1 MIFSTKKEK
10 TCWLLLC
17 LFLSYSIMSIAQ
29 AQGIE
34 IQGKV
39 IEGATEQPV
48 EFATIMIGDKT
59 TKSPITGTTTDIEGN
74 FSVRT
79 TATDFFVEISFIG
92 FANKT
97 ITDLDLKGKKLDL
110 GTIVLIEN
118 SQMLNEVEVR
128 AEKSTTEFKLD
139 KRVFNVGKDLSST
152 GASAL
157 DVLNNVPSVNVDIEG
172 AISLRGSEGVQ
183 VLINGKPSVIASE
196 EGNALGTITA
206 EMIQQIEVITN
217 PSAKYDAEG
226 TSGII
231 NIVIKK
237 EERKGIN
244 GSATINVGTPDN
256 HSFGLS
262 LNRRTEKFNLF
273 SQLGAGY
280 RQYPSDR
287 ESINQDLRNNTILFS
302 EGIENRNEFFYN
314 FILGT
319 DYHIDKN
326 NVITLSGNISYEVED
341 QPSVNEFMLQESSGD
356 IVDRWRRE
364 EVTEATNPK
373 YQYELQYKR
382 DFEDHK
388 DHALLFSVLGR
399 LFSKDQSSDFTNTTI
414 SGSDRTT
421 EQQTRTDFGETKLTF
436 NLDYT
441 KPLDDQWTIETG
453 AQYVLN
459 DISNDYA
466 VLDLI
471 NNEFIENPNLTNLFE
486 YNQKVLGV
494 YATGAYEDD
503 RWGIKV
509 GLRLENT
516 DLTTLLTNT
525 DERNNQNFTDF
536 FPTLHTSYKVT
547 DNFSLQAGYSRR
559 IFRPRLW
566 NLNPFFNIR
575 NNFSIRQGNPN
586 LLPEYSDSY
595 ELTSIYIVGQLSMNF
610 GVYHR
615 YTTAVV
621 ERISTLEDNVSLTK
635 PFNIGTRK
643 TTGAEI
649 NFKYS
654 LSKKWSINGDMNYSV
669 FNRQGTF
676 EATSFDFNA
685 DQWSSKVTN
694 KIKLPAQL
702 EFEITGRY
710 RSRVKSVQTEFASN
724 LFADI
729 GLRKKIG
736 TGKAVLNLSVRDVF
750 ASRVRQSETFQ
761 ENFHLFNRSQRGRF
775 IVLGFSYGFG
785 KGEAMEFSGQRRR
798 R

>member
-1 MIFSTKKEK
+1 MIFTIKQKQF
-10 TCWLLLC
+10 LLL
-17 LFLSYSIMSIAQ
+17 LLTVFSFKAFTFAQ
-29 AQGIE
+29 NQGIE
-34 IQGKV
+34 IQGTV
-39 IEGATEQPV
+39 IEGATELPV
-48 EFATIMIGDKT
+48 EFATIMIGDKA
-59 TKSPITGTTTDIEGN
+59 TKNPITGATTDIDGN
-74 FSVRT
+74 FKIRT
-79 TATDFFVEISFIG
+79 TATDFYIEISFIG

-97 ITDLDLKGKKLDL
+97 ITEFDRQGKKIDL
-110 GTIVLIEN
+110 GTIVLMAN

-157 DVLNNVPSVNVDIEG
+157 EVLNNVPSVNVNIEG

-196 EGNALGTITA
+196 QGNALGTITA
-206 EMIQQIEVITN
+206 DMIQQIEVITN

-244 GSATINVGTPDN
+244 GSATVNVGTPAN

-280 RQYPSDR
+280 RKVPSDR
-287 ESINQDLRNNTILFS
+287 ESINQDLRNNTTLFS
-302 EGIENRNEFFYN
+302 EGVENRNEIFYN
-314 FILGT
+314 FVLGT
-319 DYHIDKN
+319 DYHINKN
-326 NVITLSGNISYEVED
+326 NVITLSGSVAYEIED
-341 QPSVNEFMLQESSGD
+341 QPSNTDFMLQDAAGN
-356 IVDRWRRE
+356 IVDRWSRR

-382 DFEDHK
+382 DFDDHK
-388 DHALLFSVLGR
+388 DHTLLFSVIGN
-399 LFSKDQSSDFTNTTI
+399 LFSKDQSSEFFNTTI
-414 SGSDRTT
+414 SGSNRTS
-421 EQQTRTDFGETKLTF
+421 EQQTRTDFGETKQTYK
-436 NLDYT
+436 LDYT
-441 KPLDDQWTIETG
+441 KPLNDQWSIETG
-453 AQYVLN
+453 AQYLANHVNN
-459 DISNDYA
+459 DFAVTDLISNEW
-466 VLDLI
+466 V
-471 NNEFIENPNLTNLFE
+471 ENPNLTNIFE
-486 YNQKVLGV
+486 YDQNVLGV
-494 YATGAYEDD
+494 YATGAYEGEF
-503 RWGIKV
+503 WGIKV
-509 GLRLENT
+509 GLRVENT
-516 DLTTLLTNT
+516 DLTTVLVNT
-525 DERNNQNFTDF
+525 EERNNQKFTDL
-536 FPTLHTSYKVT
+536 FPSLHTSYKLSE
-547 DNFSLQAGYSRR
+547 NLSLQAGYSRR
-559 IFRPRLW
+559 IYRPRMW

-575 NNFSIRQGNPN
+575 NDFNIRQGNPD

-595 ELTSIYIVGQLSMNF
+595 EITSIYVVGQISMNF
-610 GVYHR
+610 SVFHR

-621 ERISTLEDNVSLTK
+621 ERISTLENSVSISK
-635 PFNIGTRK
+635 PLNIGTRK
-643 TTGAEI
+643 TTGVEA

-654 LSKKWSINGDMNYSV
+654 PSKKWSVNGDINYNY

-685 DQWSSKVTN
+685 DQWSSKMTN
-694 KIKLPAQL
+694 KIKLPAQFEL
-702 EFEITGRY
+702 EITGRY
-710 RSRVKSVQTEFASN
+710 QSSVQSVQREYASN
-724 LFADI
+724 LFADV

-750 ASRVRQSETFQ
+750 ASRVRESEAFQ
-761 ENFHLFNRSQRGRF
+761 EDNFYLYDRSQRGRF

>member
-1 MIFSTKKEK
+1 MTILTMKKKKYWLALLAICSFSISS
-10 TCWLLLC
+10 
-17 LFLSYSIMSIAQ
+17 FAQ
-29 AQGIE
+29 GQGIE
-34 IQGKV
+34 ILGNV
-39 IEGATEQPV
+39 IEGTTELPV
-48 EFATIMIGDKT
+48 EFATIMVGDKA
-59 TKSPITGTTTDIEGN
+59 TKNPITGATTDMDGN

-79 TATDFFVEISFIG
+79 NAKDFYIEISFIG
-92 FANKT
+92 FSNKT
-97 ITDLDLKGKKLDL
+97 ITEFDVQGKKIDL
-110 GTIVLIEN
+110 GTIVLMEN

-157 DVLNNVPSVNVDIEG
+157 EVLNNVPSVNVNIEG

-196 EGNALGTITA
+196 QGNALGTITA
-206 EMIQQIEVITN
+206 DMIQQIEVITN

-244 GSATINVGTPDN
+244 GSATVNVGVPDN

-280 RQYPSDR
+280 RRYPSDR
-287 ESINQDLRNNTILFS
+287 ESINQNLVNNTILFS
-302 EGIENRNEFFYN
+302 EGREFRNEYFYN
-314 FILGT
+314 FNLGT

-326 NVITLSGNISYEVED
+326 NVITLSGSVAYEVED
-341 QPSVNEFMLQESSGD
+341 QPSNIDFSLQDSSGN
-356 IVDRWRRE
+356 IVDRWNRE
-364 EVTEATNPK
+364 ETTEATNPK

-382 DFEDHK
+382 DFEGDK
-388 DHALLFSVLGR
+388 DHTLLFSAIGR
-399 LFSKDQSSDFTNTTI
+399 LFSKDQSSEFQNTTI
-414 SGSDRTT
+414 SGSNRTS
-421 EQQTRTDFGETKLTF
+421 EQQTRTNFGEIRQTF
-436 NLDYT
+436 KLDYT
-441 KPLDDQWTIETG
+441 KPVNDQWSIETG
-453 AQYVLN
+453 AQYDLN
-459 DISNDYA
+459 NVDNDFA
-466 VLDLI
+466 VSDFI
-471 NNEFIENPNLTNLFE
+471 NNEWIENPNLTNIFE
-486 YNQKVLGV
+486 YEQRVLGV
-494 YATGAYEDD
+494 YATGAFEDEL
-503 RWGIKV
+503 WGIKV

-516 DLTTLLTNT
+516 ELNTLLVNT
-525 DERNNQNFTDF
+525 EESNNQNFTNL
-536 FPTLHTSYKVT
+536 FPSLHTSYKVT
-547 DNFSLQAGYSRR
+547 ESLSFQAGYSRR
-559 IFRPRLW
+559 IYRPRMW
-566 NLNPFFNIR
+566 SLNPFFNIR
-575 NNFSIRQGNPN
+575 NNFNIRQGNPD

-595 ELTSIYIVGQLSMNF
+595 ELTSIYIIGQVSMNISL
-610 GVYHR
+610 YHR

-621 ERISTLEDNVSLTK
+621 ERISTLENSVSISK

-643 TTGAEI
+643 TTGIDA

-654 LSKKWSINGDMNYSV
+654 PSKKWSINGDMNYNY
-669 FNRQGTF
+669 FNRQGEF

-685 DQWSSKVTN
+685 DNWSSKITN
-694 KIKLPAQL
+694 KIKLPAQFEL
-702 EFEITGRY
+702 EITGRY
-710 RSRVKSVQTEFASN
+710 QSRVKSVQREYASN
-724 LFADI
+724 LFADM

-750 ASRVRQSETFQ
+750 ASRVRLSEAFQ
-761 ENFHLFNRSQRGRF
+761 DNFYLFDRSQRGRF